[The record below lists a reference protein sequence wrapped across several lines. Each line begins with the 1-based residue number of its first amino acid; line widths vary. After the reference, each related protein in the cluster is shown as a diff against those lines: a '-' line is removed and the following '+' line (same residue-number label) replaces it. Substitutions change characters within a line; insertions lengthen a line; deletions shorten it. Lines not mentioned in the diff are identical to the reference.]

1 MPEERA
7 RFAAFGNGRMVKV
20 FVQLTTAFHSG
31 NKGVNN
37 ISRQDVD
44 HTYLA
49 SMADL
54 RVPIHSPFS
63 GHGAEVPVTTRT
75 ARLRSAFALRKA
87 GSSLYAPGSA
97 RTVKGDHSPGVPRN
111 NPYLTL
117 NEVRGGMAHD

>member
-1 MPEERA
+1 MTRHFFGVVVSGGSVTACPRGASRAYAGGA

-87 GSSLYAPGSA
+87 GSSLYAQIG
-97 RTVKGDHSPGVPRN
+97 R
-111 NPYLTL
+111 
-117 NEVRGGMAHD
+117 AHV